1 MYEIRFTKTYR
12 KSYTRVSQYKNFDSA
27 ILETVIDVLQS
38 GKTLPQ
44 KYRDHQLS
52 GALKEYRECHIK
64 SDILLVYQKYDDVL
78 ILLLVDIGSHSSL
91 F

>member
-1 MYEIRFTKTYR
+1 MYEIRSTKTYR
-12 KSYTRVSQYKNFDSA
+12 KSYKRVSQYKDFDSGT
-27 ILETVIDVLQS
+27 LEAVIDILQS
-38 GKTLPQ
+38 DKTLPQ

-52 GALKEYRECHIK
+52 GTLKEYRECHIK